1 MVVVVEEEVEEEEKK
16 EETEPKTCWTQGVM
30 GWLHD
35 QPSQLIHLE

>member
-1 MVVVVEEEVEEEEKK
+1 MMVVVEEEEEEEKK
-16 EETEPKTCWTQGVM
+16 EETEPKTCWNHGVM